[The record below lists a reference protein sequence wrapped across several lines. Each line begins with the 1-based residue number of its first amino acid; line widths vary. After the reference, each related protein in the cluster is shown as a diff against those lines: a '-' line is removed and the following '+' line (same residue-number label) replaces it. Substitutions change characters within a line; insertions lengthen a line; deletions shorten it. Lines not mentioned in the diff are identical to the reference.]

1 MIRLSEERF
10 DRMENTLSQIIT
22 MLGNVMEEQTAMKTD
37 QATMKEELTTLKDM
51 QAAMKADQATMKSD
65 QATMWKEITAMKK
78 ESKEQHTEVMDKLK
92 SIEADQEHIWE
103 KAARNEREFARF
115 KNQFHL

>member
-1 MIRLSEERF
+1 MSEERF

-51 QAAMKADQATMKSD
+51 QAAMKADQATM
-65 QATMWKEITAMKK
+65 WKEITAMKK

-92 SIEADQEHIWE
+92 SIEANQEHILE

>member
-1 MIRLSEERF
+1 MSEERF
-10 DRMENTLSQIIT
+10 DQMEQTLSQIFT

-37 QATMKEELTTLKDM
+37 QATMKEELTSLKDT
-51 QAAMKADQATMKSD
+51 QTAMKSD

>member
-1 MIRLSEERF
+1 MSEERF

-51 QAAMKADQATMKSD
+51 QAAMKADQATM
-65 QATMWKEITAMKK
+65 WKEITAMK
-78 ESKEQHTEVMDKLK
+78 EENKEQHTEVMDKLK
-92 SIEADQEHIWE
+92 TIEADQEHIWE

-115 KNQFHL
+115 KNQFHF